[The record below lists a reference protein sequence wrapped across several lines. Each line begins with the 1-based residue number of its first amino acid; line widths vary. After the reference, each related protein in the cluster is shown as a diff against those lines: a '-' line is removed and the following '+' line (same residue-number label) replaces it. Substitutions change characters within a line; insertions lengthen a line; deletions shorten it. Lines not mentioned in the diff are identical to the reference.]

1 MKKILLTTAAC
12 AVLAAS
18 PAFAAEGD
26 FYVGLNGGWA
36 KMKAFNEANTGKF
49 KSKNDAY
56 ISAAVGYSIMDN
68 TRVGLTFDHF
78 FNPQFTHNNNGNFSA
93 KYKLDVNSLL
103 VNGYVDLFDVSIM
116 KVFAGAGVGFSRMS
130 AKTSVTTLGTTVSSK
145 IKANNYFAYT
155 LRAGVSAEVAPGV
168 YAEGSYGFSDFG
180 KLKTL
185 KKQIQAHQVGAG
197 VRFEM

>member
-12 AVLAAS
+12 AVLATS

-36 KMKAFNEANTGKF
+36 KMNKVNANDNKF

-56 ISAAVGYSIMDN
+56 VSAAVGYSIMDN
-68 TRVGLTFDHF
+68 ARVGVTFDHF
-78 FNPQFTHNNNGNFSA
+78 FNPEFTYNKTNFSN

-130 AKTSVTTLGTTVSSK
+130 AKNSGTINGASFSTK

-168 YAEGSYGFSDFG
+168 YAEGSYGFNDCG
-180 KLKTL
+180 KLKIL
-185 KKQIQAHQVGAG
+185 KKQIQTHQVGGG
-197 VRFEM
+197 VRFEI

>member
-12 AVLAAS
+12 AVLATS

-26 FYVGLNGGWA
+26 FYVGVNGGWDTIN
-36 KMKAFNEANTGKF
+36 KINVNSDKF

-56 ISAAVGYSIMDN
+56 ITASIGYSIMDN
-68 TRVGLTFDHF
+68 SRVGLTFDHF
-78 FNPQFTHNNNGNFSA
+78 FNPQFTHNKTNYSN

-116 KVFAGAGVGFSRMS
+116 KMFAGAGAGFSRMS
-130 AKTSVTTLGTTVSSK
+130 AKNSVTTLGTTVSSK

-155 LRAGVSAEVAPGV
+155 LQAGVSAEVAPGV
-168 YAEGSYGFSDFG
+168 YAEGSYRFSDLG
-180 KLKTL
+180 KLKTI

-197 VRFEM
+197 VRFEI